1 MAERGLSE
9 RDTATLLSSEMD
21 SSFSVAAPSR
31 RPLSAMIL
39 AVGIIAA
46 GGVAA
51 AFRRQVPARAVE
63 PADEKFAPAE
73 EKWAAGPLPR
83 HWIFD
88 DLSASEVRAVAAYV
102 IASRPGTSASYFG
115 GKPLK
120 GDYITGTSA
129 VELVQPP
136 KADAL
141 AYVNGETDTPPK
153 RFARVTIARGRR
165 LALSAFAGQRTA
177 SLHGRVGVNR
187 SLASPDVMEY
197 RVGPI
202 HGCDAGDCDEAT
214 VEAAVIAPGSF
225 LELRLEAP
233 AALL

>member
-1 MAERGLSE
+1 MK
-9 RDTATLLSSEMD
+9 
-21 SSFSVAAPSR
+21 SFT
-31 RPLSAMIL
+31 RPLSSTTASSSPL
-39 AVGIIAA
+39 
-46 GGVAA
+46 
-51 AFRRQVPARAVE
+51 FRRP
-63 PADEKFAPAE
+63 
-73 EKWAAGPLPR
+73 
-83 HWIFD
+83 
-88 DLSASEVRAVAAYV
+88 

-165 LALSAFAGQRTA
+165 LALSACAGQRTA